1 MVIDY
6 ILVFFAGYFLANV
19 VRSDFE
25 FHLVSHRSGFATET
39 EASWNPVGREN
50 HIESRDLDDEEED
63 PKID

>member
-6 ILVFFAGYFLANV
+6 ILVFFAGYFLANI

-25 FHLVSHRSGFATET
+25 FHLVSHRNGLATET
-39 EASWNPVGREN
+39 EASWNPPRN
-50 HIESRDLDDEEED
+50 NAHDDDEEED